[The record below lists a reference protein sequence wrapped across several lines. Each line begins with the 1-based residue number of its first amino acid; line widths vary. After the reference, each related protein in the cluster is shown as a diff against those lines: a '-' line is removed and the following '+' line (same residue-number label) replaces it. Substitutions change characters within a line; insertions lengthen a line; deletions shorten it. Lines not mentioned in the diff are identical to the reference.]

1 MGTGWAGHLKYLC
14 LFLASPDLYT
24 LTFTDLDLDL
34 YTLTFTDP
42 LPVPHVCHQYRLG
55 DSGLV
60 RGEGGRRCGG
70 CNEEDTGGGL
80 MMSGARACPACV
92 HGQCYCLGEA

>member
-60 RGEGGRRCGG
+60 KRGRGEEDMGDAMNRAQGG
-70 CNEEDTGGGL
+70 
-80 MMSGARACPACV
+80 
-92 HGQCYCLGEA
+92 